1 MAPWPG
7 GLGSVGGFN
16 ELLFMGEAWRIQGES
31 ISQRPL
37 VVRNRLCPFVI
48 LHSLNSCFV
57 KDLLV
62 ARSQL
67 FNPNWPLD
75 RHSFIRSLEQQQ
87 PPSKTGDSITGPLII
102 IIVPE
107 NHDGFQLGDK
117 NAPLSI
123 ESEASSQNR
132 KRFPETLHFNP
143 STFRLRSRTESTRS
157 SISSAHIPDSATTY
171 SVSTLASPLSS
182 SYASDLQERF
192 AGHCI
197 DSSRPSSRIRHRH
210 QPSSATTCST
220 YINDDSEVPI
230 VVGYPDVRAKLK
242 CFHDDSDELGS
253 ALETPSVHPLEDP
266 FIKSEE
272 DVAIEDAPEWPQTQT
287 QCGSP
292 VQSDVASVVSDD
304 FSPEDVDAVL
314 DFALQS
320 VYGIE
325 LRETSAPTAVIR
337 QLASDF
343 LTDLGQHI
351 WQTPSDTRA
360 ANTMSTASSSTT
372 PSQGTGGE
380 SSQIKR
386 KKLAGGEDGGEEY
399 SDGEGSGFGPSKRLR
414 PSPREEENLR
424 LSCPFRKRNPHRFN
438 VRDHHSC
445 AMTYFPKFAELRQ
458 HIVKQH
464 KRDDP
469 SAFVCDR
476 CTRDFQTRKDLRDH
490 QRQPKEQM
498 CDISD
503 HDPESGIDGP
513 TSIKLVSRKR
523 ASGTSADV
531 QWREIWNILFP
542 DDDDGMIRPYHFT
555 PVIEHFELS
564 AQYLTSFEFLQTS
577 LRNKISNPA
586 TLETLATKFHQ
597 CFIEAVE
604 GCATAARSMP
614 YTNRSNKRNEPNRQ
628 STVSRKPR
636 AISSRPDSGV
646 IMDDGSEESGSVLG
660 SSGLGHRDSVRTVR
674 SLAPRRGSNLAPKGL
689 REVLPAPTPPAVTT
703 SSTPYPALPLEATTS
718 GIDPAAVVQAWN
730 NGVTFDHEDPTFS
743 MPEQWMMPPASVA
756 GTMNPQADF
765 ATMDE
770 SFLYQTDFGTM
781 GHGFTGF
788 NGR

>member
-1 MAPWPG
+1 MAEPAHNHG
-7 GLGSVGGFN
+7 IRASDLS
-16 ELLFMGEAWRIQGES
+16 RI
-31 ISQRPL
+31 PL
-37 VVRNRLCPFVI
+37 HLRRQSRQNLQLC
-48 LHSLNSCFV
+48 
-57 KDLLV
+57 
-62 ARSQL
+62 
-67 FNPNWPLD
+67 
-75 RHSFIRSLEQQQ
+75 
-87 PPSKTGDSITGPLII
+87 
-102 IIVPE
+102 
-107 NHDGFQLGDK
+107 DK
-117 NAPLSI
+117 NAPWGTDSDG
-123 ESEASSQNR
+123 SQNR
-132 KRFPETLHFNP
+132 KRFPESLHFNP
-143 STFRLRSRTESTRS
+143 TTFRLRSRTESTRS

-192 AGHCI
+192 ASHCI

-220 YINDDSEVPI
+220 YINDDNEAPI
-230 VVGYPDVRAKLK
+230 LIGFPDVSEKLK
-242 CFHDDSDELGS
+242 GLRDTSSELGS
-253 ALETPSVHPLEDP
+253 AIQTPSVHHLEDP
-266 FIKSEE
+266 FIKKEE
-272 DVAIEDAPEWPQTQT
+272 DIAVEDAPEWPHTQD

-292 VQSDVASVVSDD
+292 GQSDVASVVSDD
-304 FSPEDVDAVL
+304 YSPEDVDAML

-325 LRETSAPTAVIR
+325 LRETSAPTAIIR
-337 QLASDF
+337 RLASNF
-343 LTDLGQHI
+343 LTELGQHI
-351 WQTPSDTRA
+351 WQNASDTQPVH
-360 ANTMSTASSSTT
+360 TMSTASSSTT
-372 PSQGTGGE
+372 PSQGTAGE
-380 SSQIKR
+380 PSQGKR

-476 CTRDFQTRKDLRDH
+476 CTRDFQTRKELREH

-523 ASGTSADV
+523 ASGTSAEV

-542 DDDDGMIRPYHFT
+542 DDDDGMIQPYHFT

-564 AQYLTSFEFLQTS
+564 AQYLTSFDFLQTS

-597 CFIEAVE
+597 CFVEAVE
-604 GCATAARSMP
+604 GCTTAARSMP

-646 IMDDGSEESGSVLG
+646 IMDDGSEESCSVLG
-660 SSGLGHRDSVRTVR
+660 SSGLGHRDSIRTVR
-674 SLAPRRGSNLAPKGL
+674 SLAPHRGSTLAPKGL
-689 REVLPAPTPPAVTT
+689 REVLPAPTPPAATT
-703 SSTPYPALPLEATTS
+703 AAPYPTLPLEAAAN
-718 GIDPAAVVQAWN
+718 GIDPAAAVQAWN
-730 NGVTFDHEDPTFS
+730 NGVTFDQEDPTFS
-743 MPEQWMMPPASVA
+743 MPEQWMMPPATVS
-756 GTMNPQADF
+756 GPMNPQTDF
-765 ATMDE
+765 TTMDE
-770 SFLYQTDFGTM
+770 SFLYQTDFAAM